1 MGRSLDY
8 WVLSEFKNW
17 IGVVFRRT
25 RNNILRDESSNPL
38 INLYLEL
45 IVLRFAR
52 ASCANNHQDDRNSNS
67 RPTQIRSFA
76 RFSYPA

>member
-45 IVLRFAR
+45 IVLRFA
-52 ASCANNHQDDRNSNS
+52 
-67 RPTQIRSFA
+67 
-76 RFSYPA
+76 